1 MWEGEKER
9 DGDEWKIMWREGGGE
24 IEKERM
30 ERRNKEWN
38 EGRRNRKRLEG
49 EGKVGGENEGRVGEE
64 EETKGG
70 ENEMRS
76 ENLEYTGR
84 NWEEKAARD
93 G

>member
-1 MWEGEKER
+1 M
-9 DGDEWKIMWREGGGE
+9 
-24 IEKERM
+24 
-30 ERRNKEWN
+30 
-38 EGRRNRKRLEG
+38 EG

-84 NWEEKAARD
+84 N
-93 G
+93 